1 MKIDVK
7 TVAAIT
13 DSDLAGEAGH
23 EVSELLIDSRKVSDL
38 SEGIMFIALKGDKH
52 DGHNYIP
59 ALYESGLRVFLVNRN
74 HFSYEPD
81 KYPGAAFIVSDNSLS
96 ALQKLAAWKRDQ
108 YQGRLISVTGSNG
121 KTIIKEWLSGILG
134 KYETVIRSPR
144 SYNSQVG
151 VPLSLWALDNE
162 YHSAVIE
169 AGMSEPGEIARL
181 EKMIKPDIGIF
192 THIGEAHQENFAS
205 MDEKVKEKLGLFV
218 NAGTIIY
225 PFDKEKI
232 RDNILKDGRL
242 KDKRLFTWSVSSD
255 EADVLIRPDL
265 QNKNGAALQVVYK
278 GNEFLCRLPF
288 TDGASLDN
296 ISTLI
301 AVLLFLGLD
310 RGQIAEGVEKL
321 QAVAMRM
328 ERKDGI
334 NNCLLLEDYYNS
346 DPGSLRIALD
356 YLKGISDRPMTL
368 ILSDFVQGS
377 RNKEQLYREVAD
389 NIRKSGVK
397 RFIGIGSEMMSYRD
411 YFSLDDT
418 VFYEDTPDFISSFS
432 AAGFRDEAVLIKGAR
447 RYEFERIGRLLE
459 LKTHQT
465 QLTVNLNAVL
475 SNLNTF
481 RSYLDKGTALM
492 AMVKAFAYGAGA
504 REISEWLAYN
514 GVDFL
519 AVAYTDEG
527 VSLRD
532 KGITK
537 RIMVMNPDMYS
548 LGTIL
553 EYDLEPEIYSQDIL
567 DSFIDEAERY
577 GVIDYPIHIKLD
589 TGMHRLGF
597 MKEDIDRLLSSL
609 QKSASVKIASVFS
622 HLAAAWDS
630 SMDDITHRQA
640 AGFKEMSA
648 YIQQQTGTDFLR
660 HLLNSA
666 GIVRFPEYHFDMV
679 RLGIGL
685 YGISE
690 TEMDGLKTAASFR
703 TRISQVK
710 TIKAGEGVG
719 YGLKDAGERSR
730 TIAIL
735 PVGYADGLRRLMG
748 QGRGS
753 VYAGGHYLPV
763 TGNVCMDMCMVD
775 ITGTGLKAGDEA
787 EIFGENISIDD
798 VAAVCDTIPYEILAG
813 IPSRV
818 KRIFLYE

>member
-13 DSDLAGEAGH
+13 GSELAGETGH
-23 EVSELLIDSRKVSDL
+23 EVSELLIDSRKVSEL

-59 ALYESGLRVFLVNRN
+59 ALYKSGLRVFLISRD

-81 KYPGAAFIVSDNSLS
+81 KYPGAAFIISDDSLS
-96 ALQKLAAWKRDQ
+96 ALHKLAAWKRDK
-108 YQGRLISVTGSNG
+108 YRGRLISVTGSNG

-192 THIGEAHQENFAS
+192 THIGEAHQENFSS

-218 NAGTIIY
+218 NARTIIY
-225 PFDKEKI
+225 PYDKERI
-232 RDNILKDGRL
+232 RANIQGDTRL
-242 KDKRLFTWSVSSD
+242 KSKRLFTWSASED
-255 EADVLIRPDL
+255 EADVLISPDL
-265 QNKNGAALQVVYK
+265 HNKKGPVLNVVYE
-278 GNEFLCRLPF
+278 GNEFLCKLPF

-310 RGQIAEGVEKL
+310 SGQIAEGVEKL

-328 ERKDGI
+328 ERNDGI

-356 YLKGISDRPMTL
+356 YLKGITDKQMTL

-389 NIRKSGVK
+389 NIRKSGV
-397 RFIGIGSEMMSYRD
+397 RRLIGIGSEMMRYRD
-411 YFSLDDT
+411 YFKVDDT
-418 VFYEDTPDFISSFS
+418 VFYEDTSDFIRSFS
-432 AAGFRDEAVLIKGAR
+432 ATGFRDEAVLIKGAR

-481 RSYLDKGTALM
+481 RWYLDKGTTVM

-504 REISEWLAYN
+504 REISEWLSYN

-527 VSLRD
+527 ISLRD

-537 RIMVMNPDMYS
+537 RIMVMNPDPYS
-548 LGTIL
+548 LGSMI

-567 DSFIDEAERY
+567 DCFIGEAERY
-577 GVIDYPIHIKLD
+577 GVKDYPIHIKLD

-597 MKEDIDRLLSSL
+597 MKEDIDDLLSSL
-609 QKSASVKIASVFS
+609 LKNPSVKIASVFS
-622 HLAAAWDS
+622 HLAAASDS
-630 SMDDITHRQA
+630 AMDDITHRQA
-640 AGFKEMSA
+640 AAFKEMSG
-648 YIQQQTGTDFLR
+648 YIQKQTGTDFLR

-690 TEMDGLKTAASFR
+690 TEMKGLKTAASFH
-703 TRISQVK
+703 TRISQIK
-710 TIKAGEGVG
+710 TIKPGEGVG
-719 YGLKDAGERSR
+719 YGLKDAAEKSR

-748 QGRGS
+748 QGKGS

-775 ITGTGLKAGDEA
+775 ITGTGLKTGDEA
-787 EIFGENISIDD
+787 EIFGDNISIDD